1 MNTNTT
7 LSRACL
13 DLARAFW
20 RYLRDVAAFSLHK
33 LSVR

>member
-1 MNTNTT
+1 MNPNLT
-7 LSRACL
+7 LKSACA
-13 DLARAFW
+13 DFARALW